1 MFLDCVDELLCVSV
15 DCYGY
20 AVEARSWWDDEWKFR
35 EFDVGSFDVD
45 SKEHGV
51 CLMRVLMIYRL
62 R

>member
-1 MFLDCVDELLCVSV
+1 MFLDCVDELLCVFV

-20 AVEARSWWDDEWKFR
+20 AVEAGSWWDDDWKFR

-45 SKEHGV
+45 SKLHGV
-51 CLMRVLMIYRL
+51 GLMRVLIIYRL